1 VLGYV
6 GAKPPEGIW
15 VILGQ
20 LCTLYY
26 FVFFLVI
33 LPYLSRKEVAKPL
46 PNSINEAV
54 LKAQS
59 LKSEAV

>member
-1 VLGYV
+1 MVASVFVLGYV

-20 LCTLYY
+20 FCTLYY

-33 LPYLSRKEVAKPL
+33 LP
-46 PNSINEAV
+46 V
-54 LKAQS
+54 L
-59 LKSEAV
+59 